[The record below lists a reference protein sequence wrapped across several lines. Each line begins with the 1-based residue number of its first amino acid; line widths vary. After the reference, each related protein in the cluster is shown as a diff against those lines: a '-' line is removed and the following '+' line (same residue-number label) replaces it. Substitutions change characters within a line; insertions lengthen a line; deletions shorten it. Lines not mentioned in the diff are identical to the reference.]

1 MTTPTPDLY
10 AHLNIPRDASAA
22 DIRRA
27 YRARSKQTHPDAGGS
42 EEEFAIT
49 TKALSV
55 LTDPVRRARYDATG
69 NADDATP
76 DNTASERAQLLVQL
90 FDAVCAAGA
99 KANLQPWQFD
109 VADGMRE
116 LCAKQIA
123 ESHRN
128 RAQAEKNLAAAEKI
142 VGRFKRKSQRR
153 GRPTEGD
160 NLLDRL
166 MQGRCD
172 PFRQQ
177 IRQIDEAIA
186 KFEAVAALLQDY
198 DFSYD
203 LDAQPTSP
211 GQALHNFFTVRV
223 G

>member
-1 MTTPTPDLY
+1 MTTPDLY

-22 DIRRA
+22 EIRRA
-27 YRARSKQTHPDAGGS
+27 YRVRSKQTHPDAGGS

-55 LTDPVRRARYDATG
+55 LTDPARRAKYDATG
-69 NADDATP
+69 NADEAAI
-76 DNTASERAQLLVQL
+76 DNSTSERAQLIVQL
-90 FDAVCAAGA
+90 FDAVCQQAA
-99 KANLQPWQFD
+99 KSNLAPWQFD
-109 VADGMRE
+109 VADAMRE
-116 LCAKQIA
+116 LAARQIT
-123 ESHRN
+123 ESHAN
-128 RAQAEKNLAAAEKI
+128 RKQAERNLAAAEKI
-142 VGRFKRKSQRR
+142 VGRFKRRKKR
-153 GRPTEGD
+153 GKPADGAGD

-186 KFEAVAALLQDY
+186 KFEAVLETLKEY
-198 DFSYD
+198 DFAFDEAPPQQS
-203 LDAQPTSP
+203 AS
-211 GQALHNFFTVRV
+211 FFAIRV

>member
-1 MTTPTPDLY
+1 MTTPDLY
-10 AHLNIPRDASAA
+10 AHLNIPRSASAA

-55 LTDPVRRARYDATG
+55 LTDPARRAKYDATG
-69 NADDATP
+69 DTTEAAI
-76 DNTASERAQLLVQL
+76 DNSASERAQLIVQL
-90 FDAVCAAGA
+90 FDAVCQQAA
-99 KANLQPWQFD
+99 KSNLAPWQFD
-109 VADGMRE
+109 VADAMRE
-116 LCAKQIA
+116 LAARQIT
-123 ESHRN
+123 ESRAN
-128 RAQAEKNLAAAEKI
+128 RKQAERNLAAAEKI
-142 VGRFKRKSQRR
+142 VGRFKRRKKR
-153 GRPTEGD
+153 GKPAADGAGD

-186 KFEAVAALLQDY
+186 KFEAVLETLKEY
-198 DFSYD
+198 DFAF
-203 LDAQPTSP
+203 DAAPPQQS
-211 GQALHNFFTVRV
+211 ASFFTIRV